1 VKVVDLRAK
10 PEPQGMSET
19 ELALMRPVGVSKF
32 FCLLDVPASSHG
44 VHAEGPT
51 VAYGGEHAARVM
63 AFDNLGDDSSP
74 DVCKT
79 LSPARTREKCPA
91 PPPSLSGCFLHCIFA
106 LFQQALM

>member
-10 PEPQGMSET
+10 PEPQGMSEI
-19 ELALMRPVGVSKF
+19 ELALMRPVGVSKI

-63 AFDNLGDDSSP
+63 AFDLAM
-74 DVCKT
+74 T
-79 LSPARTREKCPA
+79 HHRMFAR
-91 PPPSLSGCFLHCIFA
+91 PSLPQELEKNVQLLRHHSLVASCIASLPCFSRL
-106 LFQQALM
+106 